1 MKFKKPKFWDL
12 SQPNILAYLLFPFT
26 LPIRLNN
33 LILNF
38 KSKKKIKKLKTIC
51 VGNIYLGGTGKTPT
65 VIKLFEIIKKLNF
78 DVVTAKKFYSS
89 HKDEI
94 ILLKK
99 KTNLITAPNRQNIID
114 IAFNNNN
121 KIVVFDD
128 GLQDGSI
135 DYDLKFV
142 CFDTKSWLGNGCL
155 IPSGPLRE
163 KIDSLKKY
171 DAVFLKNNY
180 EKNFEII
187 ETIKKY
193 NPQINIFNTKYI
205 IKNLDKI
212 NINEKYLVFS
222 GIGNPDDFKNVLI
235 KNNFDVVNELVFP
248 DHYKYKYQ
256 DILNIKKKAKQIN
269 AKIITTEKDFVKIPM
284 KDRNEINFL
293 EIDLKI
299 IEEENL
305 SKFLKLNIHE

>member
-12 SQPNILAYLLFPFT
+12 SQPNILAYLLLPFT

-33 LILNF
+33 LILYF

-163 KIDSLKKY
+163 KINSLKKY

-212 NINEKYLVFS
+212 NIKEKYLIFS

-235 KNNFDVVNELVFP
+235 KNNFDVVNEIVFP

>member
-12 SQPNILAYLLFPFT
+12 SQPNILAYLLLPFT

-33 LILNF
+33 LILYF

-163 KIDSLKKY
+163 KINSLKKY